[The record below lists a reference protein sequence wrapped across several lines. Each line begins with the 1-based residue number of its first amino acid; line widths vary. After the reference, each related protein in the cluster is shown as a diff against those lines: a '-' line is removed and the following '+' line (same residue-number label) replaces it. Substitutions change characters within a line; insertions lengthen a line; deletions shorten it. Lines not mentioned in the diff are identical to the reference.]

1 MPVIDLPPL
10 APRHARVRELMGS
23 LELARLVVTAPANV
37 TWLTGFAGSS
47 GALLVEPDAVTLV
60 TDGRYADESRDLAA
74 ATGLRV
80 AMVAQTYD
88 ETLVSLIQ
96 AGADPVGFES
106 GHLTVHRQRWLR
118 ASLDAAGWP
127 ADRLKPTLNLVEA
140 GRIVKDAWEIDRLRQ
155 AGQLI
160 SAVAIGVLADLE
172 PGPRER
178 DVAQA
183 IEAGLRRAGFS
194 RPAFDTIVASGPRS
208 ALPHGRATDRQ
219 LASGDLVVLDFGGV
233 YGGYCVDL
241 TRTAELGILSVEA
254 ERIHAAVAE
263 AHEVAIGTLAPGVP
277 AAEVDRAA
285 REVLA
290 RFGLADRF
298 VHGTGHG
305 LGLDVHEAP
314 RLGPARP
321 AVHPPLSG
329 TVPLPDVLAAGM
341 VVTVEPGV
349 YIPGWGGIRIE
360 DDLLVTESGAERLT
374 RVPVALGRG

>member
-1 MPVIDLPPL
+1 MASVGLT
-10 APRHARVRELMGS
+10 
-23 LELARLVVTAPANV
+23 RLIVTAPANV
-37 TWLTGFAGSS
+37 MWLTGFAGSS
-47 GALLVEPDAVTLV
+47 GAVLVEPDGVTLV
-60 TDGRYADESRDLAA
+60 TDRRYADEGEALSAA
-74 ATGLRV
+74 AGLRV

-88 ETLVSLIQ
+88 ETLADLIQ
-96 AGADPVGFES
+96 KGEDAIGFEA

-118 ASLDAAGWP
+118 ATLEAVGWS
-127 ADRLKPTLNLVEA
+127 ADGLTPTLNLVEA
-140 GRIVKDAWEIDRLRQ
+140 GRIIKDEWEIERLRE
-155 AGQLI
+155 AGRLI
-160 SAVAIGVLADLE
+160 SAVAIGVLADLA
-172 PGPRER
+172 PGAREQ

-183 IEAGLRRAGFS
+183 LEAGMRRAGFS

-208 ALPHGRATDRQ
+208 ALPHGRATDRVM
-219 LASGDLVVLDFGGV
+219 AAGDLVVLDFGGV

-254 ERIHAAVAE
+254 GRVHAAVAE
-263 AHEVAIGTLAPGVP
+263 AQEAAIAAIAPGVP

-285 REVLA
+285 RDVLA
-290 RFGLADRF
+290 RHGLADRF

-329 TVPLPDVLAAGM
+329 TVSLPEVLAAGM

-374 RVPVALGRG
+374 TVPVALGRS

>member
-1 MPVIDLPPL
+1 MASVGLT
-10 APRHARVRELMGS
+10 
-23 LELARLVVTAPANV
+23 RLLITAQANV
-37 TWLTGFAGSS
+37 AWLTGFGGSAG
-47 GALLVEPDAVTLV
+47 AVLVEPDGLTLV
-60 TDGRYADESRDLAA
+60 TDHRYAEECQALAA
-74 ATGLRV
+74 AAGLRV
-80 AMVAQTYD
+80 VVVAQTYD
-88 ETLVSLIQ
+88 ETLAGLIR
-96 AGADPVGFES
+96 AGEDLIGFEA

-118 ASLDAAGWP
+118 ATLEGVGWP
-127 ADRLKPTLNLVEA
+127 PDRLRPTLNLVEA
-140 GRIVKDAWEIDRLRQ
+140 GRIVKDAWEIERFRE
-155 AGQLI
+155 AGRLI
-160 SAVAIGVLADLE
+160 SAVAIGILADLA
-172 PGPRER
+172 PGVREQ

-183 IEAGLRRAGFS
+183 IEAGLRRSGSS

-208 ALPHGRATDRQ
+208 ALPHGRASDRVM
-219 LASGDLVVLDFGGV
+219 AAGDLVVLDFGGV

-254 ERIHAAVAE
+254 GRVHAAVAE
-263 AHEVAIGTLAPGVP
+263 AQEAAIAAIAPGVP

-285 REVLA
+285 RDTLA
-290 RFGLADRF
+290 RHGLADRF

-314 RLGPARP
+314 RLGPSRP

-329 TVPLPDVLAAGM
+329 TVPVPEVLAAGM